1 MRLPTIHSKDELI
14 ALVDELGFLPA
25 FANHIP
31 GFSVEECIHPAYWF
45 PREGEGFWE
54 WKGPVIQASGCA
66 YGKFLKGRA
75 CFLRPDWYLEFA
87 NFRRDGYD
95 FDARYEDGLARAV
108 DKQVF
113 DALWARPSQLS
124 RELRAAAPVKN
135 FDAVITRL
143 QMQGYVVISNFEYL
157 LSKDGRPYG
166 WGLARYETPEHRFGE
181 DFAARVYR
189 HTPAQSAAWL
199 TEHLARL
206 LPDMGTAEITKL
218 IGA

>member
-1 MRLPTIHSKDELI
+1 MRLPTIQSKDELV
-14 ALVDELGFLPA
+14 ALVNQLGFLPA

-45 PREGEGFWE
+45 PREEEGFWE
-54 WKGPVIQASGCA
+54 WKGPVIRDSGCA

-75 CFLRPDWYLEFA
+75 CFMRLDWYREFA

-113 DALWARPSQLS
+113 DQLCARPSQIS
-124 RELRAAAPVKN
+124 KELRAAAGVKN

-143 QMQGYVVISNFEYL
+143 QMQGYVLISNFEYQ
-157 LSKDGRPYG
+157 LSKRGQPYG
-166 WGLARYETPEHRFGE
+166 WGLARYETPEYRFGA
-181 DFAARVYR
+181 DFTEQVYR
-189 HTPAQSAAWL
+189 HSPAQSGAWL
-199 TEHLARL
+199 MEQLTRL
-206 LPDMGTAEITKL
+206 LPQASSGQIQQL